1 MRSKIGEGVVAVSTY
16 TAIASPDGK
25 CWHVR
30 LPGLGNRPEYGL
42 PAQARNLD
50 QVEPTARDL
59 IALWLDVPADSFT
72 VEVQVELPESVH
84 HHLELAAKLRREAAD
99 AQAGAAE
106 EYRRAATELKG
117 GGLTVRDIGKALGIS
132 YQRAHQLVS
141 AKATFRNTA
150 MASGT

>member
-1 MRSKIGEGVVAVSTY
+1 MSTY

-25 CWHVR
+25 HWHVR
-30 LPGLGNRPEYGL
+30 LPGLGNHPEYGL
-42 PAQARNLD
+42 PTQTRNLD

-59 IALWLDVPADSFT
+59 IALWLDVPADSFA
-72 VEVQVELPESVH
+72 VDVQVELPESVR

-117 GGLTVRDIGKALGIS
+117 GGLTVRDIGKALGVS

-141 AKATFRNTA
+141 AKTTFSNAAVTSR
-150 MASGT
+150 G